1 MKYIKNTYGK
11 LCYYV
16 TLSLL
21 TLSFLS
27 SCTLDRED
35 YTEITPDQVYKTEK
49 DLKLMVNGLYTQFQA
64 YTWMTTYDLS
74 EMSAG
79 TLRTSWGDS
88 ERYFQQWTRTV
99 GMQSLAWTEFSWYKY
114 LSQARNVIRG
124 IENSSV
130 NDEIKSPY
138 LGEAEGM
145 RGWMEVYLYDVFG
158 TVPVASDEVLDDPE
172 TFNYIPRLT
181 EDEYET
187 MVVNDLTD
195 AIDRLPEKQTE
206 RGRMTKG
213 AAMMLL
219 MKFYMMKGYYDKAET
234 ICRQLYAMEG
244 RVYNLQS
251 DYNYIFSYEGM
262 GNDEVI
268 LQITC
273 NDASRNTCNFV
284 VADAMPTDFPWAD
297 KATGW
302 GRGFIMPWEFYDTFE
317 SGDARLQNVYD
328 HYTSTNGNLVTRSQL
343 GTGAIPIKYGLQ
355 EDMIGD
361 QCTIDMVVYR
371 YSDVL
376 LSLAELITRNQNKVT
391 DEAINL
397 VNRVRNRAKLPN
409 LSIEATAS
417 KDAFMDALLM
427 ERLHEFY
434 LEGLS
439 RQDEIRFGKY
449 IEWANERINDSNQ
462 NDGTAYYNVDDSHL
476 KLFIPQSFVDESMNQ
491 IKQNPGY

>member
-1 MKYIKNTYGK
+1 MKYIKNTYAK
-11 LCYYV
+11 ICYYV
-16 TLSLL
+16 ALSLFTLSAM
-21 TLSFLS
+21 S

-49 DLKLMVNGLYTQFQA
+49 DLQLMVNGLYTQFQA

-79 TLRTSWGDS
+79 TLRTSWGDA

-130 NDEIKSPY
+130 NDEIKSKY

-172 TFNYIPRLT
+172 TFNYIPRLS

-187 MVVNDLTD
+187 MVVNDLTG
-195 AIDRLPEKQTE
+195 AIERLPEKQSE

-234 ICRQLYAMEG
+234 ICRELYAMEG

-317 SGDARLQNVYD
+317 NGDARLENVYD
-328 HYTSTNGNLVTRSQL
+328 HYTSTNGNTVTRSQL

-371 YSDVL
+371 FSDVL

-449 IEWANERINDSNQ
+449 IEWANERINDSNE